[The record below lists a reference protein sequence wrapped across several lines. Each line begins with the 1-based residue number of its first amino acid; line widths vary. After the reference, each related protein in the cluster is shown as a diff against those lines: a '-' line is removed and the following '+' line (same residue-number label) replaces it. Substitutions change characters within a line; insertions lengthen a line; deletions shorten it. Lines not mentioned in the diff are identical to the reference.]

1 MIDTISLLLTKNENI
16 LVIIL
21 QIILI
26 VALALIAT
34 KAVSVLMR
42 RVEARFTR
50 AEIDEQRRAR
60 IKTFLTTGIYVIN
73 IVILFI
79 AVLML
84 LMVLGIDI
92 TPLLASVGVVSL
104 AISLGAQT
112 IIKDYISG
120 ILILVEDQFRVGD
133 SVQFDEFLGV
143 VENITLR
150 STYLRDLE
158 GKLIIVPNG
167 EIRILTRP
175 GYDWMRAVVEFNV
188 PYDAD
193 IGKVVG
199 VLESAMEQASQDPD
213 VGKNILENPQVQGW
227 TSFSPWSVQVRVTA
241 KVVPAQK
248 LVVTYALRKYGLD
261 ALMVAGLQIATS
273 VPMSTSES

>member
-21 QIILI
+21 QFILI